1 MAFGKPG
8 RPPEDRLGRQREIF
22 ERVAPL
28 ILEHGAKGLS
38 MTQAARAAC
47 LSVGGLYHY
56 FPTKRDLVL
65 HALRPEAFTRICE
78 DFERE
83 SADLAQSDPEAFL
96 EAFVDYSVTQVFFIR
111 PALHAAL
118 ELGAD
123 TFFAAIESG
132 IQEGLESFTEF
143 LRAMVPG
150 AAERDITA
158 LARAFRRT
166 FFGAML
172 DRTITPDELRAT
184 LWTLIEGEAL
194 GLRCP
199 ALEPA
204 LG

>member
-65 HALRPEAFTRICE
+65 HALRPEAFARICE

-83 SADLAQSDPEAFL
+83 SADLAQADPEAFL
-96 EAFVDYSVTQVFFIR
+96 EAFVDFVVRQAVFIR
-111 PALHAAL
+111 PAMHAAL

-123 TFFAAIESG
+123 TFFAAIEAG
-132 IQEGLESFTEF
+132 IQEGLDDFTEF
-143 LRAMVPG
+143 LRAMAPG
-150 AAERDITA
+150 AADRDMTA
-158 LARAFRRT
+158 LARGFRRA
-166 FFGAML
+166 FLGALL
-172 DRTITPDELRAT
+172 DRTMTPDELRAA
-184 LWTLIEGEAL
+184 LWTMIEGEAL
-194 GLRCP
+194 GLRRRELQI
-199 ALEPA
+199 A
-204 LG
+204 